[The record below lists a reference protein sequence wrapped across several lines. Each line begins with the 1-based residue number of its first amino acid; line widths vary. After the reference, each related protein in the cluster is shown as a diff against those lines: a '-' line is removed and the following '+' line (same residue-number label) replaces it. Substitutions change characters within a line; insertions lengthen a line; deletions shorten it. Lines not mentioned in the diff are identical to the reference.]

1 MHHAH
6 RACRSCGQLGLTP
19 VVSLGQTPLTRG
31 LLSADELDQTEAT
44 YPLDLVVCPSCAL
57 VQITET
63 AAEENL
69 CVAAASRDAS
79 LEPDVEDA
87 QELAAGTI
95 RRRAL
100 NCRDLVVQVASGDG
114 YLLRHYQEADVPVL
128 GIEGRTRMAHE
139 VQRELGIPTLAGRF
153 SRDLA
158 LRLEACGQPADVVH
172 VHHALAGV
180 ADLSGFVAGLHTLL
194 KPEGVAI
201 VEVPYVRD
209 MVEKVE
215 FDTIYHEH
223 LCYFSLLSLVALFE
237 RHGLVVTDV
246 ERRPTNGG
254 SLRIFAARQGQASQ
268 AVGRLLAEERSLG
281 LDQADYY
288 RAFGRRVDQLRAEL
302 KALLAKLKAQ
312 GCRIVAYG
320 ASAKESSLLNSCGI
334 GRDVIDFVVDPYAGK
349 QRRYTPGAHL
359 AVHSPDK
366 LVEARPD
373 YALVLDW
380 SSADEILA
388 RHERYRKSGGH
399 FIIPIPQLRVA

>member
-6 RACRSCGQLGLTP
+6 RSCRSCGQLGLTP
-19 VVSLGQTPLTRG
+19 VVSLGQTPLARG
-31 LLSADELDQTEAT
+31 LLSADELGCQEAT

-57 VQITET
+57 VQISET
-63 AAEENL
+63 IAETSCAGTVASYDAATDP
-69 CVAAASRDAS
+69 VIDDAK
-79 LEPDVEDA
+79 
-87 QELAAGTI
+87 ELATDTI
-95 RRRAL
+95 DRCGL

-114 YLLRHYQEADVPVL
+114 YLLRHYQRADVPVL
-128 GIEGRTRMAHE
+128 GIEGSASLART
-139 VQRELGIPTLAGRF
+139 VQCELGIPTLTGRF

-180 ADLSGFVAGLHTLL
+180 ADLSGFVAGLHMLL

-209 MVEKVE
+209 MVERVE

-246 ERRPTNGG
+246 ERRPACGG
-254 SLRIFAARQGQASQ
+254 SLRIFAARQGVASD
-268 AVGRLLAEERSLG
+268 AVGRLMAEERALG

-288 RAFGRRVDQLRAEL
+288 RAFGHRVDALRAEL
-302 KALLAKLKAQ
+302 KALLGKLKAQ

-320 ASAKESSLLNSCGI
+320 ASAKESGLLNACGI
-334 GRDVIDFVVDPYAGK
+334 GREMIDFVVDRSAGK
-349 QRRYTPGAHL
+349 QGRYTPGAHL
-359 AVHSPDK
+359 AIHSPDK
-366 LVEARPD
+366 LVETRPD
-373 YALVLDW
+373 YALLLDW
-380 SSADEILA
+380 HSADEILA
-388 RHERYRKSGGH
+388 RHERYRESGGH

>member
-6 RACRSCGQLGLTP
+6 RACRSCGQIGLTP
-19 VVSLGQTPLTRG
+19 VVSLGQTPLARG
-31 LLSADELDQTEAT
+31 LLSADELDRQEAT

-63 AAEENL
+63 AAEATW
-69 CVAAASRDAS
+69 CGAAASHEASPEPVIDDAR
-79 LEPDVEDA
+79 
-87 QELAAGTI
+87 ELAAETI
-95 RRRAL
+95 GRREL

-114 YLLRHYQEADVPVL
+114 YLLRHYQRADVPVL
-128 GIEGRTRMAHE
+128 GIEGSATVAYT

-180 ADLSGFVAGLHTLL
+180 ADLSGFVAGLHMLL

-223 LCYFSLLSLVALFE
+223 LCYFSLLSLVALFG

-246 ERRPTNGG
+246 ERRPAGGG
-254 SLRIFAARQGQASQ
+254 SLRIVAARQGTASE
-268 AVGRLLAEERSLG
+268 AVGRLMAEERALG
-281 LDQADYY
+281 LDRAEYY
-288 RAFGRRVDQLRAEL
+288 RAFGRRVDGLRAEL
-302 KALLAKLKAQ
+302 KALLGKLKAQ

-320 ASAKESSLLNSCGI
+320 ASAKESGLLNACGI
-334 GRDVIDFVVDPYAGK
+334 GREMIDFVVDRSAGK
-349 QRRYTPGAHL
+349 QGRYTPGAHL
-359 AVHSPDK
+359 AIHSPDK
-366 LVEARPD
+366 LTETRPD
-373 YALVLDW
+373 YALLLDW
-380 SSADEILA
+380 NSADEILA
-388 RHERYRKSGGH
+388 RHERYRESGGH

>member
-6 RACRSCGQLGLTP
+6 RACRSCGQLGLAP
-19 VVSLGQTPLTRG
+19 VVSLGQTPLTRD
-31 LLSADELDQTEAT
+31 LLSADELDCQEAT
-44 YPLDLVVCPSCAL
+44 YPLELVVCPSCAL

-69 CVAAASRDAS
+69 CGAAACRDAS
-79 LEPDVEDA
+79 LEPAVEDA
-87 QELAAGTI
+87 QELAADTI
-95 RRRAL
+95 ERHQL

-114 YLLRHYQEADVPVL
+114 GLLKHYQQADVPVL
-128 GIEGRTRMAHE
+128 GIEGASRAAHS

-194 KPEGVAI
+194 KPDGVAI

-223 LCYFSLLSLVALFE
+223 LCYFSLLSLVALFG
-237 RHGLVVTDV
+237 RHGLIVTDV

-254 SLRIFAARQGQASQ
+254 SLRVFAARQGKPSA
-268 AVGRLLAEERSLG
+268 AVDQLLAEERGLG

-302 KALLAKLKAQ
+302 QALLTKLKAQ

-320 ASAKESSLLNSCGI
+320 ASAKESSLLNACGI
-334 GRDVIDFVVDPYAGK
+334 GRDVIDFVVDRSVVK
-349 QRRYTPGAHL
+349 QGRFTPGAHL

-366 LVEARPD
+366 LVEARAD
-373 YALVLDW
+373 YALLLDW

-388 RHERYRKSGGH
+388 ENERYRKSGGH
-399 FIIPIPQLRVA
+399 FIIPIPHLRVA